1 MARLKRFIRPS
12 LLVSVLAHAGVLATG
27 LFFINANSYET
38 VAPDAMVVELVTP
51 KEAPRLSGTP
61 SELRTSGS
69 EVPAGLNSPNPA
81 GRPAPKAPEQVRP
94 AQQSG
99 GPETGQAERAQ
110 LGKELPE
117 AARAET
123 LHAELAPIK
132 TPEPQPDAEET
143 PDQPET
149 AEQIAQLAL
158 AGGALGGGFQ
168 APPVDTDRRAF
179 DFTVLFRERVSSC
192 SALPAGIS
200 PNEKVSVVL
209 RVFFNRDGTLAS
221 APQPIEPIV
230 SAKQQALMESSIDA
244 LQKCQPYTML
254 PRDKY
259 KLWRKVD
266 LTFYPMNFFSN

>member
-1 MARLKRFIRPS
+1 MAGLKRFIRPS
-12 LLVSVLAHAGVLATG
+12 LLISVLAHAGVLAAG
-27 LFFINANSYET
+27 LFFVSASSYET
-38 VAPDAMVVELVTP
+38 VPPDAMVVELVTP

-69 EVPAGLNSPNPA
+69 EVPAGLNSPSRA
-81 GRPAPKAPEQVRP
+81 ARPTPKVPQPSRSAP
-94 AQQSG
+94 SG

-117 AARAET
+117 AAQAET
-123 LHAELAPIK
+123 AHAELAPIK
-132 TPEPQPDAEET
+132 MSEPQPDSEET

-200 PNEKVSVVL
+200 PDEKVSVVL
-209 RVFFNRDGTLAS
+209 RVYFNRDGTLAS
-221 APQPIEPIV
+221 PPQPLEPIV
-230 SAKQQALMESSIDA
+230 SAKQQALMEGSISA
-244 LQKCQPYTML
+244 LQRCQPYTML
-254 PRDKY
+254 PQDKY
-259 KLWRKVD
+259 KLWKKVD